1 MNRPAS
7 TGPGGGGA
15 GTPYPRRYHLPESL
29 PRPVGLSPDTARLL
43 GIAVRQALDDAVRA
57 AEARRNASETLT
69 GPASGSGGRGSASGE
84 QAVGA
89 YPVPSYDDRG
99 SPVALPLV
107 RASGQGGGPVAAGRP
122 AGGIGGGAGP
132 AGGGRYLGRGAGTR
146 PEPTPAPPRAWTP
159 QALEALRARMGH
171 GYRDAVIGRI
181 SADSLVV
188 GGQSIRL
195 VPALGDGADRERTV
209 AARIGDGAFYLD
221 PIPRDRFR
229 LLAAAV
235 PGAGYAVQRVG
246 ADGRHQDTGLRVL
259 TWNTATVPAGIL
271 AYTSDLTTLREIT
284 VVGRR
289 PGDPRAAAARIAD
302 VLHHLTQAPG
312 SVAAVTLKAY
322 LRDLDD
328 DEVMACFE
336 ELRKLGR
343 LGETLALVR
352 VREFRAYL
360 KERHVP
366 WSYIF
371 ANWEPNLADGAA
383 VFSGVLWGAGES
395 VTDVLEIIGML
406 AGSVFSERLAQERHQ
421 FWTAV
426 VTAVQNP
433 LITGQEGLRQLRDTF
448 WERLEQLEFFDAG
461 RFLGQLVVAV
471 MTLPEAVRA
480 LPKLGRS
487 AVRVVAAFN
496 RIGVAVLD
504 RIGLTL
510 RDMVRFLLTEQRAF
524 VTDNNVVLMMSGGD
538 DILASGPKVKGTVA
552 IAHGEVVQAVKGGTA
567 LFSDA
572 EIDAWLKRLDE
583 LLKQPV
589 KSGATGA
596 GAAGKAVL
604 TVEALEELVGAALA
618 ELGEAPGSATLPN
631 SVKGTKLHTIFSRLV
646 KERFAFSGL
655 ELVSETSL
663 RSFAKLPAELL
674 DLPIETYVKR
684 TPGLMPYER
693 ELTPLFRG
701 EGGKLRLIG
710 DLTPDLVVRAPG
722 ELVVFDLTSVER
734 ARHLAKD
741 ILYTHLLSASG
752 EIARVGET
760 YWRHFGRTTAEI
772 ESLYPKEVGAAR
784 KQAELARRLKAL
796 HDAKKGTSP

>member
-107 RASGQGGGPVAAGRP
+107 RASGQGGGPVTAGRP
-122 AGGIGGGAGP
+122 AGGIGASAAP
-132 AGGGRYLGRGAGTR
+132 AGGGRDLGRGAGTR
-146 PEPTPAPPRAWTP
+146 PAPTPAPPRAWTP

-246 ADGRHQDTGLRVL
+246 ADGRRQDTGLRVL

-271 AYTSDLTTLREIT
+271 AYTSGLTTLREIT

-448 WERLEQLEFFDAG
+448 WERLAQLEFFDAG

-583 LLKQPV
+583 LLKQPA

-646 KERFAFSGL
+646 KERFAVSGL

-772 ESLYPKEVGAAR
+772 ESLYPKEVRAAR